1 MTVGGWVLFGV
12 IAFVLVFWGLIIGDT
27 LGEWK
32 GAIAGVIIGILITI
46 CVLIG
51 MHWYYNNTASG
62 HRAFK
67 TQESNFSN
75 GLQRTVKVFDV
86 NGNVIYEYEGKID
99 ITYDESRI
107 LFDDENGKRHVIY
120 YTTGTVLIEEEGADE

>member
-1 MTVGGWVLFGV
+1 MTVGGWILWGI
-12 IAFVLVFWGLIIGDT
+12 IAFALVALGLG
-27 LGEWK
+27 LGYTIVEGK
-32 GAIAGVIIGILITI
+32 GAILGGIIGILIAI
-46 CVLIG
+46 FVLFG

-62 HRAFK
+62 KRQIK

-75 GLQRTVKVFDV
+75 SLQRTVKVFDV
-86 NGNVIYEYEGKID
+86 NGNIIYEYDGKID

-120 YTTGTVLIEEEGADE
+120 YTTGTVLIEETNE

>member
-12 IAFVLVFWGLIIGDT
+12 IAFALVILGLMLGDA
-27 LGEWK
+27 LGERN
-32 GAIAGVIIGILITI
+32 GAIAGVIIGILIAI
-46 CVLIG
+46 FILIG

-62 HRAFK
+62 KRAFK
-67 TQESNFSN
+67 TQESNFAN

-86 NGNVIYEYEGKID
+86 NGNVIYEYDGKID